1 MLLLGWNIETGHD
14 TQETYLKPEML
25 ISLTAPKICSKNF
38 EGKHHILAGR
48 FIPQNLQD
56 KYNLNLPSY
65 HGSCPC
71 VVIQKQ
77 QN

>member
-65 HGSCPC
+65 SGSCPF
-71 VVIQKQ
+71 VVINK
-77 QN
+77 